1 MATLPYNRV
10 VDVRLTRNDNF
21 PNRAGFGI
29 PLIISEI
36 PSDVTAGA
44 VDTATRVKTY
54 GTLSEVGED
63 WGSATGAYLAAQRA
77 FGQNPKPLQ
86 VKIAHM
92 VDTAEAAYVADLE
105 IIKEYDDGWY
115 FGIPTATGAWVDDVA
130 KVTALADWFEAQTK
144 QLFVMSYD
152 ANTENPTDT
161 TSVSAVLKT
170 LYDRTSVFYHDVTG
184 TCSHVAMAAYCATRN
199 FDDAGS
205 AYTAKFKEFAGIP
218 VVDKGSAAIQAVTG
232 FVPGLGL
239 DATQGHFANT
249 YIDIGGA
256 PFNTEGQTL
265 KGSFIDEIHFQDWV
279 IARTQE
285 EILGVF
291 LNTASVPYTDQG
303 INLLVQAVQNVMLRA
318 RTAGLVADYTD
329 ENGDIRNYLIQ
340 VARVSAIA
348 ASQRRQRIAPAI
360 QCTFRYAGAV
370 HWSRVDYTMNF

>member
-21 PNRAGFGI
+21 PNRAGFGV
-29 PLIISEI
+29 PLILSEI

-44 VDTATRVKTY
+44 VDTANRVKTY
-54 GTLSEVGED
+54 GTLSEVAAD
-63 WGSATGAYLAAQRA
+63 WGSTTGAYIAAQTI
-77 FGQNPKPLQ
+77 FGQNPQPLQ
-86 VKIAHM
+86 IKIAHM

-130 KVTALADWFEAQTK
+130 KVTVLADWFEAQTK
-144 QLFVMSYD
+144 QLFIMSYD
-152 ANTENPTDT
+152 ANTESPTDT
-161 TSVSAVLKT
+161 TSVAAVLKT
-170 LYDRTSVFYHDVTG
+170 LYDRTSVFYHDVAG
-184 TCSHVAMAAYCATRN
+184 MMPSAAMSAYCSTRN

-205 AYTAKFKEFAGIP
+205 AYTAKFKEFNGIP
-218 VVDKGSAAIQAVTG
+218 VVDKGSSSIQAVTG
-232 FVPGLGL
+232 FVPGIGL
-239 DATQGHFANT
+239 DQTQGHFANV

-285 EILGVF
+285 EMLGVF
-291 LNTASVPYTDQG
+291 LNNAAVPYTDLG
-303 INLLVQAVQNVMLRA
+303 MNLLVQAVQNVMLRA
-318 RTAGLVADYTD
+318 RNAGLVADYVD
-329 ENGDIRNYLIQ
+329 GSGLSRRYSIE
-340 VARVSAIA
+340 VPRVSTVA

-360 QCTFRYAGAV
+360 RVQFRYAGAI